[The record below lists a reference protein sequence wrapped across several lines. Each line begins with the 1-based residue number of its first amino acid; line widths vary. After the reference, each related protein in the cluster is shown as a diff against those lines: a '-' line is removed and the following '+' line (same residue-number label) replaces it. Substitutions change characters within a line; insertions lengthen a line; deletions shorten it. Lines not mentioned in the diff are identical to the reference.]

1 MHLHLRTIASHIMLN
16 APFATVCRVAVRALS
31 VTGPAA
37 VMTHVLPEDPP
48 PDLLINIHLTDKF
61 CFLTDILQ
69 TNMQRHGVWSR

>member
-1 MHLHLRTIASHIMLN
+1 
-16 APFATVCRVAVRALS
+16 
-31 VTGPAA
+31 
-37 VMTHVLPEDPP
+37 MTHVLPEDPP